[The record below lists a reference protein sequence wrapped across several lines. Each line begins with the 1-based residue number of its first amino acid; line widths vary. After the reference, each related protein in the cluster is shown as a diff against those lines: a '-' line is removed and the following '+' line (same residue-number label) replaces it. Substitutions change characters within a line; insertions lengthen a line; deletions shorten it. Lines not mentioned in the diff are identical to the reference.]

1 MPKCETVAVQTFLP
15 WKTLPHS
22 SYSLLSPLH
31 LAAAHSSH
39 WAHPQ
44 VSSTDWD
51 LARKMDPGNC
61 QRNVV
66 QVPEYSCAQV
76 TAMTKDRHAASHPQ
90 LNATCSHFLLYS
102 STVNDTVYL
111 NKWTESPSTRTGGA
125 LSSVPSKAGLPKQLQ
140 STGGGPP
147 PAGVPQ
153 SHQLSAPT
161 KPPAATLR
169 VTCNISYTQFA
180 EGSITNTNGSSKFID
195 RRSVA

>member
-1 MPKCETVAVQTFLP
+1 MISKTYNAKKTPKCETVAVQTFLP

-111 NKWTESPSTRTGGA
+111 SKWTESPSTRTGGA
-125 LSSVPSKAGLPKQLQ
+125 LSSAPSKAGLPKQLQ
-140 STGGGPP
+140 STGGRTTSCRSTTVP
-147 PAGVPQ
+147 PAQCPHKASC
-153 SHQLSAPT
+153 SH
-161 KPPAATLR
+161 PAGH
-169 VTCNISYTQFA
+169 V
-180 EGSITNTNGSSKFID
+180 
-195 RRSVA
+195 